1 MSLLCVYM
9 NNRWLVSILHTT
21 EHFDKFFNIIAFL
34 KILIFKAPS
43 LKPVVLTR
51 SFALTQGTQILID
64 TTVILG
70 NRHLIVVHNDDDART
85 KF

>member
-43 LKPVVLTR
+43 LEPVVLTR

-70 NRHLIVVHNDDDART
+70 NRHLIIVHNDDDACT